1 MSTLERNQPN
11 RAFQVTAGRNAVQA
25 PAVARA
31 GRPVAVEDALPQ
43 GPLPGAQVVDR
54 VVDILEAFTRH
65 GPDLGVSDV
74 SRILGLKKA
83 TAHRLLVALRR
94 RGLLAQDPLSRRY
107 RLGLKL
113 WELGVMATSQVD
125 WVERVKPYLQQLTNQ
140 TGETS
145 HLAVLSDGQVLY
157 VEKVESP
164 RSLRI
169 PSQVG
174 RRLPVHCT
182 AVGKALVA
190 FLPDEVLQSIV
201 ARHGLKPFTA
211 NTITDLD
218 RLRSE
223 LAAARDRGY
232 TTDNEEIEEGLACI
246 GAPIR
251 DYSAHVV
258 AAISIAGPVS
268 RVRSDR
274 MGEHI
279 RAVVGVAQA
288 ISKMLGCPPE
298 LLRPAPPAPLP
309 SGEAVG
315 SEQAALRR

>member
-1 MSTLERNQPN
+1 MSTPSPAAKAQHRNS
-11 RAFQVTAGRNAVQA
+11 VE
-25 PAVARA
+25 
-31 GRPVAVEDALPQ
+31 GRPTIRRGTPGTPARQQLAVDDPFDGVADEAPVA
-43 GPLPGAQVVDR
+43 GAQVVDR
-54 VVDILEAFTRH
+54 VVDILEALAQARAE
-65 GPDLGVSDV
+65 LGVSDV
-74 SRILGLKKA
+74 SRLLGLKKA

-94 RGLLAQDPLSRRY
+94 RGLVSQDSLSRRY

-113 WELGVMATSQVD
+113 WELGMRATSHVD
-125 WVERVKPYLQQLTNQ
+125 WVDRAKPYLERLTHE

-190 FLPDEVLQSIV
+190 FLPDDVLKAIV
-201 ARHGLKPFTA
+201 LHHGLQRFTK

-218 RLRSE
+218 RLREE
-223 LAAARDRGY
+223 LAVARVRGY

-246 GAPIR
+246 GAPVR
-251 DYSAHVV
+251 DHSAHVV
-258 AAISIAGPVS
+258 AAISIAGPAT
-268 RVRSDR
+268 RVRGERMSD
-274 MGEHI
+274 HV
-279 RAVVGVAQA
+279 RAVLAAAAG
-288 ISKMLGCPPE
+288 ISRLLGCPPE
-298 LLRPAPPAPLP
+298 LLRANASADEPLVPA
-309 SGEAVG
+309 GH
-315 SEQAALRR
+315 RR

>member
-1 MSTLERNQPN
+1 MSTPRTQPKTSP
-11 RAFQVTAGRNAVQA
+11 RGLSIPPAEFDVA
-25 PAVARA
+25 PVGVR
-31 GRPVAVEDALPQ
+31 GGQE
-43 GPLPGAQVVDR
+43 GTPGSLTGTQVVDR
-54 VVDILEAFTRH
+54 VVDILETFPKH
-65 GPDLGVSDV
+65 GPELGVSEI

-94 RGLLAQDPLSRRY
+94 RGLVAQDPLSRRY

-113 WELGVMATSQVD
+113 WELGAMATSHVD
-125 WVERVKPYLQQLTNQ
+125 WVDRVKPYLEQLTQ
-140 TGETS
+140 LTGETS

-182 AVGKALVA
+182 AVGKALIA

-201 ARHGLKPFTA
+201 GHHGLKAFTT

-218 RLRSE
+218 RLRAE
-223 LAAARDRGY
+223 LATAREQGY

-246 GAPIR
+246 GAPVR
-251 DYSAHVV
+251 DHSAHVV
-258 AAISIAGPVS
+258 AAISIAGPAS
-268 RVRSDR
+268 RVRSER
-274 MGEHI
+274 MGDHI
-279 RAVVGVAQA
+279 KAVVGVANA
-288 ISKMLGCPPE
+288 ISRMLGCPPE
-298 LLRPAPPAPLP
+298 LLRQPDP
-309 SGEAVG
+309 SRVVRHVRAEAL
-315 SEQAALRR
+315 AAGRP